1 MKAMI
6 KTYLMVLKKI
16 VNNLTRSSLQDTL
29 AIQNK
34 CVHVNI
40 CSVQLHAVQEC
51 EDWI

>member
-6 KTYLMVLKKI
+6 KPYLMVLKKI
-16 VNNLTRSSLQDTL
+16 VNNLTRSYLQDTL
-29 AIQNK
+29 AIQNT

-40 CSVQLHAVQEC
+40 CSVQLHTVQGF